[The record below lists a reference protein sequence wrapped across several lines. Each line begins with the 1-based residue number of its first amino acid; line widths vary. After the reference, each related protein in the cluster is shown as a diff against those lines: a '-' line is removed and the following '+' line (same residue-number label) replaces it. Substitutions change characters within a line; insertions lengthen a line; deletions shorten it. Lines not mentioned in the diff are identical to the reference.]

1 MSNAPETDRR
11 DSKERRIDIV
21 RRNRRR
27 RFLRGAGIALV
38 AMLAVRAW
46 VDRPPP
52 SLDVLPPSLLG
63 NWMTDDE
70 RYADRAFV
78 IGQDELQLHVG
89 DSIETY
95 HSMVSVQEVV
105 EADHWAYEINYNSPD
120 GPAMEFFL
128 HADGAL
134 RLKNPNDVAWTRR

>member
-1 MSNAPETDRR
+1 
-11 DSKERRIDIV
+11 
-21 RRNRRR
+21 
-27 RFLRGAGIALV
+27 
-38 AMLAVRAW
+38 
-46 VDRPPP
+46 
-52 SLDVLPPSLLG
+52 
-63 NWMTDDE
+63 
-70 RYADRAFV
+70 
-78 IGQDELQLHVG
+78 VG

-120 GPAMEFFL
+120 GPAAMEFFL